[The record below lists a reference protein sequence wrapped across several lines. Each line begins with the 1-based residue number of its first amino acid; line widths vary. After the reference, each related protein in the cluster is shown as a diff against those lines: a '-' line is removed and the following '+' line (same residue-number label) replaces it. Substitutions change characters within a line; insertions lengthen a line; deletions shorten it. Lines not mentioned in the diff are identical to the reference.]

1 MKMLTA
7 SCGEKMKIRKATK
20 KDLKEV
26 AKIFREETSK
36 KPYSTKWT
44 EQSSYK
50 AICELFKKAE
60 INLAVIDDKI
70 VGFIISRITP
80 EKKYAY
86 IEELWLKS
94 KYQGKGTGKFLMK
107 FVEDKYKKK
116 GVKNIGITANQKAK
130 ALYFYKKLG
139 YKKEHS
145 FFHMNKKLK

>member
-1 MKMLTA
+1 
-7 SCGEKMKIRKATK
+7 MKIRKAWK
-20 KDLKEV
+20 KDLKEI
-26 AKIFREETSK
+26 AEIFMEETSK

-44 EQSSYK
+44 EKSSYQ
-50 AICELFKKAE
+50 AICELFNKAE

-94 KYQGKGTGKFLMK
+94 KYQGKGIGKFLMG

-116 GVKNIGITANQKAK
+116 GVKHIGITANQKAK
-130 ALYFYKKLG
+130 AIYFYKKLG
-139 YKKEHS
+139 YKKKYS
-145 FFHMNKKLK
+145 FFHMDKKI